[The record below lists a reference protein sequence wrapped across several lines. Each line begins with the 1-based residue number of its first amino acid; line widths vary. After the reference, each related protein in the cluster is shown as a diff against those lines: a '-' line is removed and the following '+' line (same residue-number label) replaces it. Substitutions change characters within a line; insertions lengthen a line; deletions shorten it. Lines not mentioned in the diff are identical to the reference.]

1 MLPNANEFWS
11 KSVEEVL
18 QALGTSTDG
27 LTSVDAQERLLKYG
41 QNSIKS
47 KEETG
52 AIRLFLSQ
60 FKSPIILILLFAT
73 MLSVYVGEVVDAA
86 IILIIVLFS
95 GILSFWQEYGA
106 NNSVQKLLELVQIKA
121 DVFRDSKEIEI
132 SIEDVVP
139 GDIAVLNAGD
149 SVAGD
154 CLIIESVSM
163 FVDESALT
171 GETFPIEKQAGVFK
185 NVEALSSRTNCLWM
199 GTHVVSGT
207 CRAIVVQTGKATEF
221 GKIADS
227 LKHKQPETEFERGIR
242 RFGYLLMLVTT
253 VLVFSIFAINII
265 FKKPLMDAFMFSLAL
280 AVGLTPQLLPAIIS
294 NNLSRGA
301 REMTKLKVIVKRLSS
316 IENLGSMDILCSDKT
331 GTLTTGVVQL
341 KETLDVSDFHS
352 DKVFLFAYLNSFFE
366 SGFVNPIDSAIKEYK
381 SPDITSFSKL
391 GEEPYDFIRKR
402 LSILVSHKEADNK
415 ENHII
420 ITKGSFNN
428 IVDVCQ
434 SAEMPDG
441 SIVAID
447 SIKEEINSKYQQYSS
462 DGYRT
467 LGLAYK
473 NIGMDTHFDRTN
485 EIDMIFLGFITLF
498 DPPKPNV
505 ADTIKNL
512 KRLGVSLKIIT
523 GDNRYVAESVVKQIG
538 FPHVNILTGT
548 DLREINDIA
557 LVHQVNKTTVFAE
570 IEPNQKERII
580 LALKKAGHV
589 VGYMG
594 DGINDVSALHDADVG
609 ISVDSAVD
617 VAKATADIVL
627 LEKDLEVLCQGVL
640 AGRRTFANTMKYV
653 FMATSANFG
662 NMFSMA
668 GASMF
673 LTFLPLLPKQVL
685 LTNLLTDLP
694 EMAIA
699 TDNVD
704 LDSMERPHRW
714 NISFIKK
721 FMLAFGLISSI
732 FDYMTFGALIFIAHA
747 SEIEFRTGWLTESVI
762 SAAIIV
768 LVIRS
773 KHFFLK
779 SKPGKPLAIATLM
792 VVITTLVLPYT
803 PIAGLLGFAPLPLEV
818 LLLIGIIILLYILT
832 AELAKKIFYKYVKY

>member
-1 MLPNANEFWS
+1 
-11 KSVEEVL
+11 
-18 QALGTSTDG
+18 
-27 LTSVDAQERLLKYG
+27 
-41 QNSIKS
+41 
-47 KEETG
+47 
-52 AIRLFLSQ
+52 
-60 FKSPIILILLFAT
+60 
-73 MLSVYVGEVVDAA
+73 
-86 IILIIVLFS
+86 
-95 GILSFWQEYGA
+95 
-106 NNSVQKLLELVQIKA
+106 
-121 DVFRDSKEIEI
+121 
-132 SIEDVVP
+132 
-139 GDIAVLNAGD
+139 
-149 SVAGD
+149 
-154 CLIIESVSM
+154 
-163 FVDESALT
+163 
-171 GETFPIEKQAGVFK
+171 
-185 NVEALSSRTNCLWM
+185 
-199 GTHVVSGT
+199 
-207 CRAIVVQTGKATEF
+207 
-221 GKIADS
+221 
-227 LKHKQPETEFERGIR
+227 
-242 RFGYLLMLVTT
+242 
-253 VLVFSIFAINII
+253 
-265 FKKPLMDAFMFSLAL
+265 
-280 AVGLTPQLLPAIIS
+280 
-294 NNLSRGA
+294 
-301 REMTKLKVIVKRLSS
+301 
-316 IENLGSMDILCSDKT
+316 
-331 GTLTTGVVQL
+331 VQL
-341 KETLDVSDFHS
+341 KETLDVSDSHS

-366 SGFVNPIDSAIKEYK
+366 SGFVNPIDSAIKDYK

-434 SAEMPDG
+434 SAEMADG

-832 AELAKKIFYKYVKY
+832 AELAKKIFYKYVKM